1 MFSFNKEKVLV
12 HIVEILF
19 ARLWRFHWGDF
30 KEQHSLISSNIR
42 LSFDNFP
49 KKKKKRLLNLF
60 IYLLSIYETSMY
72 IQLYKNFKT
81 KSVTKK
87 IEEMWRKYQ
96 YHTRWCKGIVTVSRV
111 SRSNIITR
119 VLRAPIY

>member
-19 ARLWRFHWGDF
+19 ARLRRFRWGDF

-49 KKKKKRLLNLF
+49 KKKEAFIKLIYLF
-60 IYLLSIYETSMY
+60 IKHLL
-72 IQLYKNFKT
+72 L
-81 KSVTKK
+81 
-87 IEEMWRKYQ
+87 
-96 YHTRWCKGIVTVSRV
+96 
-111 SRSNIITR
+111 
-119 VLRAPIY
+119 